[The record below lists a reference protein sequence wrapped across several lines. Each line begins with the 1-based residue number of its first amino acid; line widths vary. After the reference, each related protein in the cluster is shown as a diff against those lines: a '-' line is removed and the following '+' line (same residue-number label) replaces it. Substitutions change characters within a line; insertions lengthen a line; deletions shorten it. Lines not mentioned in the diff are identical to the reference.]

1 MSKVWFITGAG
12 SGIGNAISKEVLN
25 AGDCVVAT
33 TRQKDE
39 FQIPEEYKE
48 NTLCLQLDT
57 SEQDSSVYDVAVQAA
72 VERFGR
78 IDVLVNNAGSSQCST
93 RVSITLTLQYLHCHS
108 L

>member
-12 SGIGNAISKEVLN
+12 SGIGNAISKEVLK

-33 TRQKDE
+33 TRQKDD

-48 NTLCLQLDT
+48 NTLCLQLDI
-57 SEQDSSVYDVAVQAA
+57 SKQDSSVYDVAVQAA

-78 IDVLVNNAGSSQCST
+78 IDVLVNNAGYGAVTFFEECCIQ
-93 RVSITLTLQYLHCHS
+93 II
-108 L
+108 